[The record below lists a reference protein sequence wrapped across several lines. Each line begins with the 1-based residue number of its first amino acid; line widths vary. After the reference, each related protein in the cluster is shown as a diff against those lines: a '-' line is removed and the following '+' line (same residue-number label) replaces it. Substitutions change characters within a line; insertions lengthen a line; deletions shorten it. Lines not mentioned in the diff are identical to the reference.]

1 MDQSISIG
9 NEKDEEAGG
18 LAEEIFYN
26 IKTVHSFGNYNFEL
40 KRYKEKIQEVYN
52 SRTSSA
58 LVSALISS
66 IINLIGY
73 FGYAIIIYY
82 SAHLFSVNENIN
94 GRKMK
99 TGDLSF
105 LVELLFRNIIGL
117 MEATPNI
124 KAMIEASISAYDYF
138 KLDSDTKKKEE
149 KNNKK
154 NLENNQINNEDSKN
168 DIESY
173 EIFDSNNT
181 DIEFIDVNFSYPSK
195 PSKKILENLNLKF
208 EENTLNA
215 IVGASGSGKSTIIS
229 LIERFYE
236 IDSGEILLG
245 GKNIKNFDKNNLRN
259 LIGYVPQEPMLFNI
273 SIKENILI
281 GRDCFSDKEITE
293 ACKLANAFDFINN
306 LEKGIDTI
314 VGVSGSKFSG
324 GQKQRIAIARAIL
337 GKPKI
342 LIFDEATSA
351 LDVQSEKKIQKAINF
366 ISKKI
371 TTIVIAH
378 RLSTIKKADKIIVLK
393 NGKCEEFGTHEN
405 LKQKSDGIYAS
416 LINNEIV
423 NENNN
428 KDCEEISKNKIINY
442 DSYNSHYSYDNYNSN
457 KNFIL
462 NDFDNNDNESDDEN
476 ILIENSNNISFNNI
490 DEEEKNLKIGKA
502 LLKEI
507 LFEKNL
513 LFYFALFI
521 SMMLGILFP
530 LDGLL
535 MGKYMET
542 IEKDVGKN
550 PEKIMENGKIYLAIY
565 LFYSVV
571 VIVCLFFQ
579 K

>member
-40 KRYKEKIQEVYN
+40 KRFKEKIQEVYN

-124 KAMIEASISAYDYF
+124 KAMIEASISAYDFF

-281 GRDCFSDKEITE
+281 GRDCFSDEEITE

-324 GQKQRIAIARAIL
+324 GQ
-337 GKPKI
+337 
-342 LIFDEATSA
+342 
-351 LDVQSEKKIQKAINF
+351 
-366 ISKKI
+366 
-371 TTIVIAH
+371 
-378 RLSTIKKADKIIVLK
+378 
-393 NGKCEEFGTHEN
+393 
-405 LKQKSDGIYAS
+405 
-416 LINNEIV
+416 
-423 NENNN
+423 N
-428 KDCEEISKNKIINY
+428 K
-442 DSYNSHYSYDNYNSN
+442 
-457 KNFIL
+457 
-462 NDFDNNDNESDDEN
+462 ES
-476 ILIENSNNISFNNI
+476 
-490 DEEEKNLKIGKA
+490 
-502 LLKEI
+502 
-507 LFEKNL
+507 
-513 LFYFALFI
+513 
-521 SMMLGILFP
+521 
-530 LDGLL
+530 
-535 MGKYMET
+535 
-542 IEKDVGKN
+542 
-550 PEKIMENGKIYLAIY
+550 
-565 LFYSVV
+565 
-571 VIVCLFFQ
+571 Q
-579 K
+579 